1 MTAGELPG
9 TLKNVDTGYWRRH
22 WRQQKL
28 ARFTIPGCEIPQKFW
43 DNSKNVND
51 VYQKTRRAESW
62 RRKAEVQ
69 IAEMDIRPG
78 ARVLDIGAGT
88 GTLAF
93 PLAAR
98 GCHVT
103 AIEPSELMREGLAA
117 YQNDEGMPEITIIPR
132 RWEDV
137 NIGEFDEPFD
147 RVIASYSLTM
157 VDIGYALERMQ
168 ECCRGSVHLF
178 WFLTPPSW
186 TRVGQVL
193 WPQLHG
199 TAFHDEPLADCL
211 WQVLFEMGIYAHMT
225 VEPAKKPTVYPSI
238 DLAVEEYYQRLNCST
253 EEQSKIIRDYFRQ
266 HMKKTSGGYY
276 SEGDLRGA
284 HIWWNVNGRS

>member
-1 MTAGELPG
+1 
-9 TLKNVDTGYWRRH
+9 
-22 WRQQKL
+22 L
-28 ARFTIPGCEIPQKFW
+28 ARFTIPGCETPQKFW
-43 DNSKNVND
+43 ENSKNVNG
-51 VYQKTRRAESW
+51 VYQKTRRTDGW
-62 RRKAEVQ
+62 RRKAEAQ
-69 IAEMDIRPG
+69 IAEMDIQMG
-78 ARVLDIGAGT
+78 IRVLDIGAGT
-88 GTLAF
+88 GTLAI
-93 PLAAR
+93 PLAAG

-103 AIEPSELMREGLAA
+103 AVEPSALMREGLAA
-117 YQNDEGMPEITIIPR
+117 YQNDMGIPEITMIPH

-137 NIGEFDEPFD
+137 NIGEVDEPFD

-157 VDIGYALERMQ
+157 VDIGLALERMQ

-211 WQVLFEMGIYAHMT
+211 WQVLFEMGIYAHMI

-253 EEQSKIIRDYFRQ
+253 EEQSGIIRDYFRQ
-266 HMKKTSGGYY
+266 HMKKTSGGYF
-276 SEGDLRGA
+276 SEGDSRGA